1 MRDKILGIASE
12 NERKGTSF
20 ALVTVTDT
28 NNSAPRKV
36 GSKMVVY
43 EDGNI
48 EGTIGGGALEAF
60 VIEEAKKAIEEG
72 DSQKVEHRLE
82 PGELNMYCG
91 GTVEFFIDVHQ
102 REFHLIQFGAGH
114 VGEAVA
120 RVAEA
125 INRPYTIMDDREEFA
140 DPEKFPGAS
149 EVIHCDYLEAFDKIS
164 VDEHTYLSI
173 ITRCHDTDIQL
184 MEQALETN
192 AAYIG
197 MIGSETK
204 AIRLFRNLEEHTGVN
219 PADDPRVYAPIGL
232 QLGGSEPGDIAIS
245 VWSEIL
251 KLHTDSSGEHY
262 RLDEQ
267 AKDRA
272 RARSD
277 KSVGDEI
284 ESKPIAV
291 ETSDSSGKDS

>member
-1 MRDKILGIASE
+1 MSDELFEIAS
-12 NERKGTSF
+12 NNQRSGTSF

-28 NNSAPRKV
+28 TNSAPRKV

-43 EDGNI
+43 QDGEI
-48 EGTIGGGALEAF
+48 DGTIGGGALEAF

-72 DSQKVEHRLE
+72 QSQKVEHRLE

-125 INRPYTIMDDREEFA
+125 NGRPYTIMDDREEFA
-140 DPEKFPGAS
+140 DPEKFPNAQ
-149 EVIHCDYLEAFDKIS
+149 EVIHCDYLEAFRKID
-164 VDEHTYLSI
+164 VDQHTYLSI

-184 MEQALETN
+184 MEQALETD

-204 AIRLFRNLEEHTGVN
+204 TIRLFRNLEEACGVN
-219 PADDPRVYAPIGL
+219 PVEDPRVYAPIGL
-232 QLGGSEPGDIAIS
+232 KLGSSEPGDIAIS
-245 VWSEIL
+245 VWAEIL
-251 KLHTDSSGEHY
+251 KIHTGGSAEHF
-262 RLDEQ
+262 RLDED
-267 AKDRA
+267 AKKRA
-272 RARSD
+272 RADSNKPIR
-277 KSVGDEI
+277 DEI
-284 ESKPIAV
+284 ESEPVSV
-291 ETSDSSGKDS
+291 ESADS